1 MRLVRYS
8 YPTSYRSFNPVYG
21 ALARSPFNGLEQ
33 ELDRLFDAALGSVA
47 APSATRFPV
56 DLYED
61 KDNTYVRAELPGVAR
76 DAIQVELVD
85 GQLNLTATRKTPAAG
100 DQPEQTYTLTRTVTV
115 PDAAVQA
122 DKITAAYENGI
133 LTVTL
138 PKREESKPR
147 KVTVAVQ

>member
-8 YPTSYRSFNPVYG
+8 YPSFRSLSP
-21 ALARSPFNGLEQ
+21 ALPSAFRSPWTGLES
-33 ELDRLFDAALGSVA
+33 ELDRLFESALSDFA
-47 APSATRFPV
+47 APWADRFPV

-61 KDNTYVRAELPGVAR
+61 KDNTYVRAELPGVNR
-76 DAIQVELVD
+76 EDISVELVD
-85 GQLNLTATRKTPAAG
+85 GALNVTATRKAG
-100 DQPEQTYTLTRTVTV
+100 EGENAETFTYSRTVSV

-122 DKITAAYENGI
+122 DKISAAYENGV

-147 KVTVAVQ
+147 KVTVAVK

>member
-1 MRLVRYS
+1 MRIVRYT
-8 YPTSYRSFNPVYG
+8 YPTQSRRFSPAFS
-21 ALARSPFNGLEQ
+21 AFTRSPWTGLES
-33 ELDRLFDAALGSVA
+33 ELDRLFESALGNLSTPA
-47 APSATRFPV
+47 GGRFPV

-61 KDNTYVRAELPGVAR
+61 KDHTYVRAELPGVSR
-76 DAIQVELVD
+76 EDIGVELVD
-85 GQLNLTATRKTPAAG
+85 GQLNLTATRKTPATG
-100 DQPEQTYTLTRTVTV
+100 DQAAQAYTLNRSVSV

-147 KVTVAVQ
+147 KVTVAVK